1 MRLRLALAPNPV
13 RFLVMAVYWT
23 VFWTL
28 GTSLAWGP
36 PDTDIRITAIVSLV
50 SGLVFA
56 FLLVG
61 WSRPR
66 HEQLVD
72 AVAGLDRVGRSEAIT
87 AVTRGV
93 VPADPAVR
101 SSAIRL
107 GTAFL
112 GDTSVQELKRQELF
126 AWAGLAFFT
135 VMLTPIA
142 MFAPGS
148 HPGLFFFALA
158 LLVLLACWLDAR
170 STRRVLHNV
179 TLAERG

>member
-13 RFLVMAVYWT
+13 RFLVMAVYWA
-23 VFWTL
+23 VFWGL
-28 GTSLAWGP
+28 GTSFAWAP
-36 PDTDIRITAIVSLV
+36 PDGDIRITAIVSLV
-50 SGLVFA
+50 SGLAFA
-56 FLLVG
+56 FILVKL
-61 WSRPR
+61 SRAR

-72 AVAGLDRVGRSEAIT
+72 AVAGLDRVGRSQAIA

-112 GDTSVQELKRQELF
+112 GERSAQELLRQELL
-126 AWAGLAFFT
+126 AWGVLAFFT

-148 HPGLFFFALA
+148 HPGLFFLALA
-158 LLVLLACWLDAR
+158 LLVVVTCWLDAL
-170 STRRVLHNV
+170 STRRVLRNV
-179 TLAERG
+179 TLAERA